1 MMLPIY
7 VLMAVVGDKISA
19 GNPANRTAPQT
30 YSTHSFTYFI
40 ANRGAGFGHRFE
52 KRIPAGTPP
61 GCSFLEIDYNQS

>member
-19 GNPANRTAPQT
+19 GNPATGQRRKHTAPIPLHT
-30 YSTHSFTYFI
+30 LLRIGVPDLDTVSK
-40 ANRGAGFGHRFE
+40 
-52 KRIPAGTPP
+52 KRIPAGIPP